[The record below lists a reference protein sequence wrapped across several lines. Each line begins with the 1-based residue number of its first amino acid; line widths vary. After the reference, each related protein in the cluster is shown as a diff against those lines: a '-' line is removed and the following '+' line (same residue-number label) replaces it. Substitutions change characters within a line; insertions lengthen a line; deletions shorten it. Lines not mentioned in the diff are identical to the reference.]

1 MNGQYRFMNTN
12 GYEHGRDSIEVHV
25 IDDVKLIIVF
35 HELNVQLCET
45 KDLAVLRHEH
55 SAEGHGSRLQCLSAA
70 PKDVLRNYVSRLRR
84 KANDKRAIPP
94 VFAVQKM
101 EIDRLTLKRDRCC
114 RKSECPVKRIVCIV
128 Y

>member
-1 MNGQYRFMNTN
+1 MNTN

-55 SAEGHGSRLQCLSAA
+55 SAEGHGLS
-70 PKDVLRNYVSRLRR
+70 L
-84 KANDKRAIPP
+84 IH
-94 VFAVQKM
+94 
-101 EIDRLTLKRDRCC
+101 I
-114 RKSECPVKRIVCIV
+114 
-128 Y
+128 